1 MRIRSRIHSTARIDN
16 GFLLCAVAEGALDE
30 VVLPVVN
37 PVNPPPLEFSPESNY
52 SRYFSSLLSL
62 AYMVR
67 LNKSISFVYRSN

>member
-1 MRIRSRIHSTARIDN
+1 MRFRSRIHNTVLIDN

-52 SRYFSSLLSL
+52 SRYFSSLLPL
-62 AYMVR
+62 AIGSV
-67 LNKSISFVYRSN
+67 